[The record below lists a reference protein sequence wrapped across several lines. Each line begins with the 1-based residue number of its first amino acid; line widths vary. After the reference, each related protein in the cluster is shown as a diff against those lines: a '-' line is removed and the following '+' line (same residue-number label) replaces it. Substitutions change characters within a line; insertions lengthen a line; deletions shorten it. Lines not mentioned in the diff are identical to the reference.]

1 MKKLS
6 LLSLLG
12 ALSLLMMVG
21 CKSTASLS
29 VSFVDLNGEWNIVN
43 VNGVAPTGENKPY
56 IGIDSST
63 ERLFGHA
70 GCNRLMGQVE
80 FPNAE
85 KKNIRFTNVATTRM
99 LCPDMTG
106 ETELVKVLNEVS
118 RFEVQGTTKPIQKLV
133 LFGMNGKPVIT
144 LERK

>member
-12 ALSLLMMVG
+12 ALSLLAMVG
-21 CKSTASLS
+21 CKSTANLS
-29 VSFVDLNGEWNIVN
+29 VSFADLNGEWDIVN
-43 VNGVAPTGENKPY
+43 VNGVVPTGENKPY

-80 FPNAE
+80 FPNAQ
-85 KKNIRFTNVATTRM
+85 KKNIRFINVATTRM
-99 LCPDMTG
+99 LCPDMAG
-106 ETELVKVLNEVS
+106 ESELVKVLNEVS

>member
-12 ALSLLMMVG
+12 AMSLLMMVG
-21 CKSTASLS
+21 CKSTANMS
-29 VSFVDLNGEWNIVN
+29 VSFNDLNGEWNIVN
-43 VNGVAPTGENKPY
+43 VNGVAPAGENKPY

-80 FPNAE
+80 FPNAQ
-85 KKNIRFTNVATTRM
+85 KKNIRFINVATTRM
-99 LCPDMTG
+99 LCPDMAG
-106 ETELVKVLNEVS
+106 ESELVKVLNEVS

>member
-6 LLSLLG
+6 LLSILG
-12 ALSLLMMVG
+12 ALSLLAMVG
-21 CKSTASLS
+21 CKSTANLN
-29 VSFVDLNGEWNIVN
+29 VSFTDLNGEWSIVN

-70 GCNRLMGQVE
+70 GCNRIMGQVE
-80 FPNAE
+80 YPNAQ
-85 KKNIRFTNVATTRM
+85 KKNIRFINVATTRM
-99 LCPDMTG
+99 LCPDMTA
-106 ETELVKVLNEVS
+106 ESELVKLLNEVS